1 MESKQG
7 SLEQDPNQKQLAVL
21 AADLTAPDAAN
32 RLKAAERLGEVPT
45 GSFESLIALERC
57 AAEDSKKEVRLAA
70 LSALGS
76 PTYDLLSRRRTHLAP
91 ASRKQIL
98 SQIEVWID
106 EGLLPAPLAEVLRQR
121 YAPSVAQQPK
131 KPRAPRA
138 SLSQVL
144 LSETSIRI
152 ALFLGGFFVVVA
164 AFIVAAVIESVRLP
178 ILTLL
183 TAGFFATG
191 FGLKRRLPTASFNLY
206 AIFTVLLVIDAWV
219 LFQGAELNV
228 NERRLFWT
236 LVSLVM
242 AAVWGVSTI
251 LYKSRLFS
259 VFAVASATVAVILLS
274 AKGEN
279 AIHTVLFSVQV
290 VSALGLV
297 VVYRLIRW
305 RGTNFAI
312 PVFTLIQLQ
321 IAGTLLIS
329 AVMILADPPLLDII
343 EPTTWALISATWL
356 IAAVAYAVSFRIIRR
371 QVFQFLA
378 MLALM
383 PVPFFLSG
391 VWSPEARTIFTI
403 SWVWGAVLALAG
415 EGIGIARW
423 EDGRAYSPF
432 LIGASVPLFAIAGV
446 AWSLEENLIG
456 AAFLAVSAL
465 IYLGLMISRPRM
477 WIWIGS
483 LSFALTAYLA
493 ALFGPGSNVYPGFAL
508 LAASLVFLSGWVI
521 AEKWLRTS
529 VAWQVAPRAL
539 GILTAIAAS
548 VAFLPATS
556 HELEKAAVGFGI
568 LAAYLYGLG
577 AIRGTPKLGFAANG
591 LLAFSLLFGLERYDV
606 DDRVIPF
613 VGLAAAFYLIGLL
626 LRTGG
631 RLGNWSKV
639 LRYSGLA
646 LGAIVGILAPL
657 EGGDSAVLGVA
668 VVASMFAL
676 EAALQRRVELGYPAI
691 FYYLIAYLMVLN
703 ALDVTEPQAYSI
715 GVALLGFVMHYLLAR
730 AGNQRQAF
738 VMGGL
743 SQLVLLGTTY
753 IQMLATEKFSFFFV
767 LFLQSLVVLAYGVV
781 VRSRSLILVPIL
793 FSILGVV
800 SVAFS
805 VLAGVNSAILI
816 GCTGLLMIVL
826 GVLALLYRDRLLT
839 AGQRLG
845 KNFGSWLD

>member
-1 MESKQG
+1 MDSKQG
-7 SLEQDPNQKQLAVL
+7 SLEQDSNQKKIAAL
-21 AADLTAPDAAN
+21 AADLTAPEAAN
-32 RLKAAERLGEVPT
+32 RLKAAERLGEMST
-45 GSFESLIALERC
+45 GNFESLIALERC
-57 AAEDSKKEVRLAA
+57 AAGDRKKEVRLAA

-91 ASRKQIL
+91 GSRKLLL
-98 SQIEVWID
+98 SQIEVWIN
-106 EGLLPAPLAEVLRQR
+106 EGLLPAPLAEVLQQR
-121 YAPSVAQQPK
+121 YAPHAVKQAK

-138 SLSQVL
+138 TLSQVL

-152 ALFLGGFFVVVA
+152 ALSLGGFFVVVA
-164 AFIVAAVIESVRLP
+164 AFIVAAVIESARLP

-191 FGLKRRLPTASFNLY
+191 FGLKRRVPTASFNLY
-206 AIFTVLLVIDAWV
+206 AIFTFLLVIDAWV
-219 LFQGAELNV
+219 LSQGADLNAD
-228 NERRLFWT
+228 ESQLFWT
-236 LVSLVM
+236 VVSLAM
-242 AAVWGVSTI
+242 AVVWAVSTV

-259 VFAVASATVAVILLS
+259 VFAMAAATATVILFSASGEGAV
-274 AKGEN
+274 
-279 AIHTVLFSVQV
+279 HTVLFLVQI

-305 RGTNFAI
+305 RGADFAI

-321 IAGTLLIS
+321 IAGTLLVS
-329 AVMILADPPLLDII
+329 VPMTLTDQFLSDI
-343 EPTTWALISATWL
+343 ESTTWALISATWL
-356 IAAVAYAVSFRIIRR
+356 IAAVAYAVSFRIFRR

-383 PVPFFLSG
+383 PVPFLLAG

-403 SWVWGAVLALAG
+403 SWLWGAVLALAG

-423 EDGRAYSPF
+423 KEGKAYSPY
-432 LIGASVPLFAIAGV
+432 LIGASVPLFAFAGV
-446 AWSLEENLIG
+446 AWFLEDNLIG
-456 AAFLAVSAL
+456 AAFLAGSAL
-465 IYLGLMISRPRM
+465 IYLGLMISRPRV

-483 LSFALTAYLA
+483 LSFALAAYLA

-521 AEKWLRTS
+521 AEKWLRTGT
-529 VAWQVAPRAL
+529 AWQIAPMAL
-539 GILTAIAAS
+539 GFLTAIAAFG
-548 VAFLPATS
+548 AFLPARS
-556 HELEKAAVGFGI
+556 YELEKAALGFGI
-568 LAAYLYGLG
+568 LAAYLYSLG
-577 AIRGTPKLGFAANG
+577 AIRGTPKLGFAASG
-591 LLAFSLLFGLERYDV
+591 SLAFSLLFTLVRYDV
-606 DDRVIPF
+606 EVWVIPF
-613 VGLAAAFYLIGLL
+613 VCLAAAFYLTGLL
-626 LRTGG
+626 LR
-631 RLGNWSKV
+631 LGDGLANWSKV

-646 LGAIVGILAPL
+646 LGGIIGIAAPL

-691 FYYLIAYLMVLN
+691 FYYLIAYIMVLI

-715 GVALLGFVMHYLLAR
+715 GVALLGFVMHYLLVR
-730 AGNQRQAF
+730 AGNRRQAF

-767 LFLQSLVVLAYGVV
+767 LFLQSLAVLAYGVV

-805 VLAGVNSAILI
+805 VLAGVNTAILI